1 MEIVERYSKIYKEAK
16 ELTTSRVNLVVISKS
31 FPLNFIKP
39 LIDLGHLHFGE
50 NKLQE
55 AVIKWSEFIIKNSN
69 IKLHMVGK
77 LQSNKVPEAV
87 NLFSYIHSLDSEKLA
102 VRLFEAEKKYGKKL
116 KYFIQINI
124 GEESQKSGIP
134 KISTHDF
141 IHFCLYE
148 LKLNIIGL
156 MCIPPINVDPTKYFN
171 ELKQIASHEKL
182 NELSMGMS
190 NDYKIAIQSGSTFIR
205 IGSAI
210 FGKREKRD

>member
-1 MEIVERYSKIYKEAK
+1 MTEILERYSKINKEAK
-16 ELTTSRVNLVVISKS
+16 ELTTKKVTLVAISKS

-39 LIDLGHLHFGE
+39 LIDFGHFHFGE

-55 AVIKWSEFIIKNSN
+55 ALIKWSESIIKNSN

-87 NLFSYIHSLDSEKLA
+87 NLFSYIHSLDNEKLA
-102 VRLFEAEKKYGKKL
+102 TRLFETEKKYGKKL
-116 KYFIQINI
+116 NYFIQINI
-124 GEESQKSGIP
+124 GDESQKSGIP
-134 KISTHDF
+134 KIYAHDF
-141 IHFCLYE
+141 IHFCLNE

-171 ELKQIASHEKL
+171 ELKQIANYEKL
-182 NELSMGMS
+182 SELSMGMS
-190 NDYKIAIQSGSTFIR
+190 NDYKIAIQTGSTFIR

-210 FGKREKRD
+210 FGKRN